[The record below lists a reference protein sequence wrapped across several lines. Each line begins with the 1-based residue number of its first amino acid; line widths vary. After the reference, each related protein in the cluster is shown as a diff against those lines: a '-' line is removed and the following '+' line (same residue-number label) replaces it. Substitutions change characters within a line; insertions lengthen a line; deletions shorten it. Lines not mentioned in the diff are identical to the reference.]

1 MISIPVSPK
10 ELKRLLLKL
19 APKFSADHSLP
30 VKVVRTAIQEVISC
44 IEESLVNGDTPS
56 GCQSLVG
63 LMLIA
68 AAESELQEPTL
79 KMKPVT
85 IKEARSKRTVV

>member
-19 APKFSADHSLP
+19 APKFSADHSLQ
-30 VKVVRTAIQEVISC
+30 VKVVRTAIQEVVST
-44 IEESLVNGDTPS
+44 IEASTVNGYVPS
-56 GCQSLVG
+56 GCQSVVG
-63 LMLIA
+63 LLLIA

-85 IKEARSKRTVV
+85 IKEARSKKSVV

>member
-10 ELKRLLLKL
+10 ELKCLLLKL
-19 APKFSADHSLP
+19 APKFSSDHGLP
-30 VKVVRTAIQEVISC
+30 AKIVRKAIQEVISC
-44 IEESLVNGDTPS
+44 IEGSLVNGDTPS

-63 LMLIA
+63 LLLIA

-85 IKEARSKRTVV
+85 IKEARSKKVVV